1 MYKWV
6 FDVFSQLLLDSCSLT
21 FTVISISRGVPRN
34 RECLPAKAAGTER
47 GRSKG
52 EAVCIAGGRPGSVGL
67 LKPVGDQ
74 MTPPK
79 PQMLETEWQ
88 GMIFVLLAFCLVLV
102 REFLVLP
109 PSFPLGI
116 GIFNLSHRL
125 MEVCNL
131 LLILP
136 GLIDKTLTWV
146 SGKTMEF
153 WTISK
158 TMRNFEVKLSI
169 YQLWVDHKPCGWN
182 IMVWE

>member
-1 MYKWV
+1 MSFWCIFLAPIRKLQPHV
-6 FDVFSQLLLDSCSLT
+6 FMM
-21 FTVISISRGVPRN
+21 ISISRGVPRN
-34 RECLPAKAAGTER
+34 RECLPTKAAGTER

-52 EAVCIAGGRPGSVGL
+52 EAICIAGGRSGSVRL
-67 LKPVGDQ
+67 LKPVGDH
-74 MTPPK
+74 MTSPK
-79 PQMLETEWQ
+79 PQMLEMEWQ

-102 REFLVLP
+102 RAFLVLP

-116 GIFNLSHRL
+116 GMFNLSHCL

-146 SGKTMEF
+146 SGKNMEF

-158 TMRNFEVKLSI
+158 TMRNFEVKLTI
-169 YQLWVDHKPCGWN
+169 CQLWVGHKPCGWN
-182 IMVWE
+182 IMAWE